1 MENLSYVESLFIK
14 ADTSLTEGNIAEG
27 KEILEE
33 ILAQFPDYGRAH
45 NHLGWIYSSKYN
57 SYEKA
62 EYHFKLAI
70 KYEPSYPASYLN
82 YVYLLVDTERFQEAK
97 ALINHTLQ
105 QVRGIDKGSFYSEQG
120 RICELERNYPGAYKY
135 YKEAIR
141 EGFNPKFVENMNV
154 NIKRLKGKMNI
165 FDKLKILFNKK

>member
-1 MENLSYVESLFIK
+1 M
-14 ADTSLTEGNIAEG
+14 
-27 KEILEE
+27 
-33 ILAQFPDYGRAH
+33 
-45 NHLGWIYSSKYN
+45 
-57 SYEKA
+57 
-62 EYHFKLAI
+62 
-70 KYEPSYPASYLN
+70 
-82 YVYLLVDTERFQEAK
+82 YLLVDTERFQEAK
-97 ALINHTLQ
+97 ALINRTLQ